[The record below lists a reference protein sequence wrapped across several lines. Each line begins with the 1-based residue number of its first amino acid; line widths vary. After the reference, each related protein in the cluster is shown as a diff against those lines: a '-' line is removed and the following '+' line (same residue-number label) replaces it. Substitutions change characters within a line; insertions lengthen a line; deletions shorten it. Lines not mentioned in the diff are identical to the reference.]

1 MNYKVAIN
9 RQNDT
14 LRDLGR
20 KLDSVTGNITAIDE
34 LVRQLLTTKRRF
46 QVLEEDLKL
55 ERALEGR
62 QHSYLQQLVL
72 EVSGHPMPLP

>member
-9 RQNDT
+9 RQKDT
-14 LRDLGR
+14 MRDLGR
-20 KLDSVTGNITAIDE
+20 KLDSATGNITAIDE

-62 QHSYLQQLVL
+62 KYASCWR
-72 EVSGHPMPLP
+72 